1 MPCQVCLCTA
11 QVLRAAV
18 MAADPAGRAH
28 MQEPNRSL
36 LKPEMV
42 WQYKKGFKQ
51 SPEQVGPHTVSL
63 LVLHLCA
70 S

>member
-1 MPCQVCLCTA
+1 MIV

-18 MAADPAGRAH
+18 MSEDPAGRVN
-28 MQEPNRSL
+28 MLEPNRSL

-42 WQYKKGFKQ
+42 WQYAKGFSQ
-51 SPEQVGPHTVSL
+51 TPEEVS
-63 LVLHLCA
+63 HHCRY